1 MGWGASEN
9 GHSRPSSRLSLMSR
23 NSSEMSLDMFNK
35 TDDEDTDHENMA
47 VDVHKPKGIHT
58 LDFMSAVN
66 THTQVL
72 ENSLRELRYDITA
85 NPLRATIDIG
95 KSMIEVA

>member
-1 MGWGASEN
+1 
-9 GHSRPSSRLSLMSR
+9 
-23 NSSEMSLDMFNK
+23 MFNK
-35 TDDEDTDHENMA
+35 TDDDEDTDDHDENMA
-47 VDVHKPKGIHT
+47 VVDVHRPTKGVHT

-85 NPLRATIDIG
+85 NPLRATLDIG
-95 KSMIEVA
+95 REGCVIH